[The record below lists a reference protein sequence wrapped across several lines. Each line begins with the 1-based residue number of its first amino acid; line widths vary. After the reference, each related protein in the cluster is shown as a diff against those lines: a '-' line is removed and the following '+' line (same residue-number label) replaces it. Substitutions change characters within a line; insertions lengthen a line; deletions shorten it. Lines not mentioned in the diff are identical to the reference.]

1 MRPTILF
8 SFLALLL
15 LGPTWAAAM
24 TVTGRVQE
32 RGDEHVVVGGTHF
45 LVDDQ
50 TKVFFSTRPEAKP
63 SPYRPRYLEDVY
75 RVRVSGVQRRAA
87 KIVILPFGYELG
99 ERR

>member
-1 MRPTILF
+1 M
-8 SFLALLL
+8 LLW
-15 LGPTWAAAM
+15 PAWAVAQ

-32 RGDEHVVVGGTHF
+32 RGDEHIVVGGTHF
-45 LVDDQ
+45 LVDDR
-50 TKVFFSTRPEAKP
+50 TKVFFSPRPDAEP

-75 RVRVSGVQRRAA
+75 RVRVNGVGRRAA